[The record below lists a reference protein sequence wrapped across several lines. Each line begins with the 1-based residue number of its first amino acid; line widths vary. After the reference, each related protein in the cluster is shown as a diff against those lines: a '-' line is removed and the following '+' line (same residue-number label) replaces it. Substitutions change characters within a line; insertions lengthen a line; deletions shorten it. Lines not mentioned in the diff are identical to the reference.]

1 MLGAALNTSGARSH
15 HRQGGVRVVRWALPF
30 VGAIDKASLSA
41 GRCTSLVAL
50 QLVYGWHAGLGR
62 LSSPWRLL
70 QWTSGIVANKNYV
83 TSQRYCSTTAAR
95 RKPSKTTS
103 KSK

>member
-41 GRCTSLVAL
+41 AHHS
-50 QLVYGWHAGLGR
+50 
-62 LSSPWRLL
+62 
-70 QWTSGIVANKNYV
+70 
-83 TSQRYCSTTAAR
+83 
-95 RKPSKTTS
+95 
-103 KSK
+103 

>member
-15 HRQGGVRVVRWALPF
+15 HRHRQGGVSVVRWALPF

-62 LSSPWRLL
+62 LSSTWRLL
-70 QWTSGIVANKNYV
+70 HVRTQE
-83 TSQRYCSTTAAR
+83 
-95 RKPSKTTS
+95 
-103 KSK
+103 